1 MASTQHWVIPVPLQ
15 SPLAVRAER
24 VHSREAQRMISLL
37 HRLGARAAAP
47 MVLGGVLL
55 VLCAGTS
62 YGQTQK
68 PAQATSSTVRPVGT
82 VKAIDGNTVT
92 VMTESGSEVRVLVQ
106 ESTRILRIAPGQKDL
121 KDTTPMQRQDL
132 QVGDRMIIRGS
143 LTEDAKS
150 VMASS
155 LLVMKKVD
163 IQERQKQEREDWQK
177 RGVGGL
183 VQAIDA
189 SSGAITLS
197 TAASGSSKT
206 LTIHV
211 PQGAIVRRY
220 APGSVRFEDA
230 KPGTL
235 DQIKAGDQLCARGS
249 RNPDGSELT
258 AEEIVS
264 GSFRNVAGTVISTSP
279 DENTI
284 RIMDVLSKKPVS
296 VKIATDSQLKK
307 LPPMLAQ
314 RIAARLKGASAD
326 SNGAAGGG
334 EHPSAA
340 QKTESV
346 PGGADTSRPRG
357 AADLQQML
365 GRLPK
370 VTVADLQKGD
380 AVMLVTTEGSAD
392 SPLNVITLLSGV
404 EPILTA
410 APNGQ
415 GAAMLLSPWSL
426 GSSGGEAAT
435 E

>member
-1 MASTQHWVIPVPLQ
+1 MILPRQRFLPL
-15 SPLAVRAER
+15 
-24 VHSREAQRMISLL
+24 
-37 HRLGARAAAP
+37 ARAAVAI
-47 MVLGGVLL
+47 VLARVLL
-55 VLCAGTS
+55 VSFGGAG

-68 PAQATSSTVRPVGT
+68 PAQAQSSTVRPVGT
-82 VKAIDGNTVT
+82 VKGINGNAVT
-92 VMTESGSEVRVLVQ
+92 VMTESGSQVTVVVQ
-106 ESTRILRIAPGQKDL
+106 ESTRMLRIAPGQKDL
-121 KDTTPMQRQDL
+121 KDATPMHLQDL
-132 QVGDRMIIRGS
+132 QVGDRLIVRGS
-143 LTEDAKS
+143 LSDDGKS
-150 VMASS
+150 VLASS
-155 LLVMKKVD
+155 LLVMKKAD
-163 IQERQKQEREDWQK
+163 IQARQQQEREDWQK

-189 SSGAITLS
+189 STGTITLS
-197 TAASGSSKT
+197 TAASGAGKI
-206 LTIHV
+206 LTVHV

-264 GSFRNVAGTVISTSP
+264 GSFRNVAGTVVSTSP
-279 DENTI
+279 EENTI

-296 VKIATDSQLKK
+296 VKVTADSQLKK

-314 RIAARLKGASAD
+314 RIAARLKGASPE
-326 SNGAAGGG
+326 SSGATGSGD
-334 EHPSAA
+334 HPPVA
-340 QKTESV
+340 QKPEQLA
-346 PGGADTSRPRG
+346 GDAGTSRPRG

-365 GRLPK
+365 GHLPAVK
-370 VTVADLQKGD
+370 LADLQKGD
-380 AVMLVTTEGSAD
+380 AVMLVTSEGSAE
-392 SPLNVITLLSGV
+392 SPLNVITLLTGV
-404 EPILTA
+404 EPILIA

-415 GAAMLLSPWSL
+415 GAAMLLSPWNL

>member
-1 MASTQHWVIPVPLQ
+1 MILPKYT
-15 SPLAVRAER
+15 PLACAAVVA
-24 VHSREAQRMISLL
+24 VLAGIL
-37 HRLGARAAAP
+37 AAP
-47 MVLGGVLL
+47 FER
-55 VLCAGTS
+55 AG

-68 PAQATSSTVRPVGT
+68 PAQAQSSTVRPVGT
-82 VKAIDGNTVT
+82 VKGINGNAVT
-92 VMTESGSEVRVLVQ
+92 VMTESGSQVTVVVQ
-106 ESTRILRIAPGQKDL
+106 ESTRMLRIVPGQKDL
-121 KDTTPMQRQDL
+121 KDATPMQLQDL
-132 QVGDRMIIRGS
+132 QVGDRLIVRGS
-143 LTEDAKS
+143 LSDDGKS
-150 VMASS
+150 VLASS
-155 LLVMKKVD
+155 LLVMKKAD
-163 IQERQKQEREDWQK
+163 IQARQQQEREDWQK

-189 SSGAITLS
+189 STGTITLS
-197 TAASGSSKT
+197 TAASGAGKI
-206 LTIHV
+206 LTVHV

-264 GSFRNVAGTVISTSP
+264 GSFRNVAGTVVSTSP
-279 DENTI
+279 EENTI

-296 VKIATDSQLKK
+296 VKVAADSQLKK

-314 RIAARLKGASAD
+314 RIAARLKGASPE
-326 SNGAAGGG
+326 SSGATGSGD
-334 EHPSAA
+334 HPPVA
-340 QKTESV
+340 QKPEQ
-346 PGGADTSRPRG
+346 PAGDAGTSRPRG

-365 GRLPK
+365 GHLPAVK
-370 VTVADLQKGD
+370 LADLQKGD
-380 AVMLVTTEGSAD
+380 AVMLVTSEGSGE
-392 SPLNVITLLSGV
+392 SPLNVITLLTGV
-404 EPILTA
+404 EPILMA

-415 GAAMLLSPWSL
+415 GAAMLLSPWNL

>member
-1 MASTQHWVIPVPLQ
+1 MILPRQRFLPL
-15 SPLAVRAER
+15 
-24 VHSREAQRMISLL
+24 
-37 HRLGARAAAP
+37 ARAAVAI
-47 MVLGGVLL
+47 VLARVLL
-55 VLCAGTS
+55 VSFGGAG

-68 PAQATSSTVRPVGT
+68 PAQAQSSTVRPVGT
-82 VKAIDGNTVT
+82 VKGINGNAVT
-92 VMTESGSEVRVLVQ
+92 VMTESGSQVTVVVQ
-106 ESTRILRIAPGQKDL
+106 ESTRMLRIAPGQKDL
-121 KDTTPMQRQDL
+121 KDATPMHLQDL
-132 QVGDRMIIRGS
+132 QVGDRLIVRGS
-143 LTEDAKS
+143 LSDDGKS
-150 VMASS
+150 VLASS
-155 LLVMKKVD
+155 LLVMKKAD
-163 IQERQKQEREDWQK
+163 IQARQQQEREDWQK

-189 SSGAITLS
+189 STGTITLS
-197 TAASGSSKT
+197 TAASGAGKI
-206 LTIHV
+206 LTVHV

-264 GSFRNVAGTVISTSP
+264 GSFRNVAGTVVSTSP
-279 DENTI
+279 EENTI

-296 VKIATDSQLKK
+296 VKVTADSQLKK

-314 RIAARLKGASAD
+314 RIAARLKGASPE
-326 SNGAAGGG
+326 SSGATGSGD
-334 EHPSAA
+334 HPPVA
-340 QKTESV
+340 QKPEQ
-346 PGGADTSRPRG
+346 PAGDAGTSRPRG

-365 GRLPK
+365 GHLPAVK
-370 VTVADLQKGD
+370 LADLQKGD
-380 AVMLVTTEGSAD
+380 AVMLVTSEGSGE
-392 SPLNVITLLSGV
+392 SPLNVITLLTGV

-415 GAAMLLSPWSL
+415 GAAMLLSPWNL